1 MTSARVY
8 VHPRCLQ
15 GPAFGALQASLEER
29 GYDMTTTLVGPP
41 SAKGHCELVRF
52 VKQEG
57 DVMTMTRM
65 DGATFIYRLQPEG
78 GRAA

>member
-1 MTSARVY
+1 MNARIFI
-8 VHPRCLQ
+8 HPRCLQ

-29 GYDMTTTLVGPP
+29 GYDFTKTLVGPP

-52 VKQEG
+52 VDQVG
-57 DVMTMTRM
+57 DLMTMERL
-65 DGATFIYRLQPEG
+65 DGERFLHRLQPEG